1 VTTPAFVLC
10 LALGVALVAGG
21 AVAAFASANALKK
34 IAAVVLALTGAALAL
49 AALQAPTIALV
60 AAVAI
65 GLAYAIV
72 GVAVA
77 VRLQEAYGVVE
88 TDEIDAADQQDEPR
102 ESET

>member
-1 VTTPAFVLC
+1 MTAFVLC

-34 IAAVVLALTGAALAL
+34 ITAVVLALSGATLTL
-49 AALQAPTIALV
+49 AALQAPAIAIV

-65 GLAYAIV
+65 AFAYAIV
-72 GVAVA
+72 AVAVA
-77 VRLQEAYGVVE
+77 VRVQEAYGVVE
-88 TDEIDAADQQDEPR
+88 TDEIDGADQQDEPR